1 MQFRYY
7 LQPGFQ
13 NLREIEL
20 IEAAK
25 VVIDKCLNVKPG
37 ENVAIVTD
45 SMQSWRIAEAL
56 AMATNLAGAEYVL
69 LCIKPRKSMYGPP
82 EVTNPPKPI
91 GGALKDADA
100 AYLIGTTG
108 LIWTDAVQE
117 ALKNGC
123 RMLTSP
129 GISEDNFVRCI
140 MVDYEELNRI
150 TKRVQAFFT
159 PGKHVKLSSPQ
170 GSDLTFEI
178 GYSPLVRSDQT
189 SKGYRFP
196 PLPNRRG
203 SVSGPGEFDYLPA
216 GVAAGGIKE
225 GTANGMLVIDG
236 SLSRIGVL
244 REPVYVTIRNGRL
257 VESKGGFEEREFR
270 AALDFFKDPNMHNLA
285 CIGVGTNPNAKF
297 TGQPN
302 EDERV
307 MGMCYFQFGDNYRIY
322 GGNSRAVLYY
332 VAQLTTPKL
341 EIDGTVILEGG
352 QLKV

>member
-140 MVDYEELNRI
+140 MIDYEEVWK
-150 TKRVQAFFT
+150 TTQRVQAFLA
-159 PGKHVKLSSPQ
+159 PGRKVKVTSPQ
-170 GSDLTFEI
+170 GSNLTFEI
-178 GYSPLVRSDQT
+178 GYRPWFERTGIV
-189 SKGYRFP
+189 SK
-196 PLPNRRG
+196 
-203 SVSGPGEFDYLPA
+203 PGQFDYLPT
-216 GVAAGGIKE
+216 GLPGGGLKE
-225 GTANGMLVIDG
+225 GTANGVLVIDG
-236 SLSRIGVL
+236 AFSRVGVL
-244 REPVYVTIRNGRL
+244 REPILLTVRDGRI
-257 VESKGGFEEREFR
+257 VKSEGGFEEREFR
-270 AALDFFKDPNMHNLA
+270 ALMDMFHDPNMYNLA
-285 CIGVGTNPNAKF
+285 SVNTGTNPNAKF
-297 TGQPN
+297 TGVPN

-307 MGMCYFQFGDNYRIY
+307 MGMVCFLLGDNYRNY
-322 GGNSRAVLYY
+322 KGNNPACMYL
-332 VAQLTTPKL
+332 VATLTTPRV

-352 QLKV
+352 KLKI